1 MGDRRSQGFAWM
13 GLGHVLSGLGIPN
26 RAHAAYQQS
35 VALRRELGQTHLVA
49 EPLAGLACVCAASG
63 DVGQAQA
70 HVEEI
75 LLYLGSGG
83 TLEGV
88 ISPCQV
94 YLTCYHVLEANQDP
108 RALELLDTAH
118 DLLQER
124 AAKITDEKMR
134 HSFLENVAAHREVAK
149 AFGRLRDSE

>member
-1 MGDRRSQGFAWM
+1 M
-13 GLGHVLSGLGIPN
+13 GHVLLGLG
-26 RAHAAYQQS
+26 RSTKARAAYQES

-49 EPLAGLACVCAASG
+49 EPLAGLARVCVASG
-63 DVGQAQA
+63 EPGQAQA

-88 ISPCQV
+88 ISPFQV

-108 RALELLDTAH
+108 RARELLATAH
-118 DLLQER
+118 DLLQEQ
-124 AAKITDEKMR
+124 AAKIADKKMR
-134 HSFLENVAAHREVAK
+134 HSFLKNVAAHRKLVQV
-149 AFGRLRDSE
+149 FGRRSRKQGSPAKR